1 MSILNFVG
9 GIVEPIAGL
18 IDSLVTTDDEKAR
31 AKASLTKI
39 ILDAD
44 AAMDKEITERW
55 KADASTDSWLPKNIR
70 PVSYATVLIIFL
82 AMALTDG
89 GLITVKEAYVP
100 AIEGLLSIMT
110 IAYFGSRGV
119 EKVFRIKNGNK
130 K

>member
-1 MSILNFVG
+1 MSLFNFLGNLIKPVTD
-9 GIVEPIAGL
+9 L
-18 IDSLVTTDDEKAR
+18 IDEFVDSDEEKR
-31 AKASLTKI
+31 EAKAKVTKI

-70 PVSYATVLIIFL
+70 PVSYAAVLTIFL

-89 GLITVKEAYVP
+89 AWITVKEAYVP

-119 EKVFRIKNGNK
+119 EKVFRIKNGSK